1 MAANARRIMT
11 LTLRTFHRV
20 SIMPALPN
28 LITLP
33 RMITMLDE
41 FDTDWIDDLLS
52 DDSPEYDD
60 LTNETI
66 DESYQGDYE

>member
-1 MAANARRIMT
+1 
-11 LTLRTFHRV
+11 
-20 SIMPALPN
+20 
-28 LITLP
+28 
-33 RMITMLDE
+33 MITMLDE

-66 DESYQGDYE
+66 EESYQGDYE